1 MDMMKKRTFIVNLS
15 LSLALGA
22 TLLGSLSTAP
32 AQADSSAVIAL
43 TPNSIADIAEKAA
56 PAVVNIDTSPS
67 INSASKLFGRNLPPN
82 TQIRLNGR
90 NMKIEE
96 LLNKMDLGSGT
107 GFVVRDDGYIVTNN
121 HVVQDAGKIEVS
133 FQNGKSYEAK
143 VVGTDSFSDL
153 AVLKIDGKNLPTLDF
168 GNSSKVRPGEF
179 SIAIGSPM
187 GFKHTVTFGI
197 ISAVGRDVRD
207 INGNINFIQTDA
219 AINRGNSGGPL
230 INMKG
235 EVIGVNTAIITKQAA
250 QNIGFAIPADI
261 ARNVID
267 DLIKDKVVHRPWIG
281 IAMVE
286 VNEQIA
292 ESLNLP
298 TDTKGVAV
306 SEVFKNGPASLGGIM
321 SKDVIV
327 KMDTKSVQSPK
338 EVRDFILSRKVDA
351 NIKVN
356 LIREGKPIE
365 VSVQI
370 GQYPNQVPTPGSG
383 KSP

>member
-1 MDMMKKRTFIVNLS
+1 MMKKQTYILNLS

-22 TLLGSLSTAP
+22 TLLGSFNTAP
-32 AQADSSAVIAL
+32 AQADSSTSVNVL
-43 TPNSIADIAEKAA
+43 TANSIADIAEKAA

-67 INSASKLFGRNLPPN
+67 INSASKIFGRNLPPN

-96 LLNKMDLGSGT
+96 ILKKMDLGSGT

-133 FQNGKSYEAK
+133 FQNGKSYEAN

-298 TDTKGVAV
+298 PDTKGVAV

-321 SKDVIV
+321 SKDVIL
-327 KMDTKSVQSPK
+327 KMDAKSVQSPK
-338 EVRDFILSRKVDA
+338 EVRDFILSHKVDA

-356 LIREGKPIE
+356 LIREGKPMEI
-365 VSVQI
+365 SVHI
-370 GQYPNQVPTPGSG
+370 GQYPNQVPTPGTG
-383 KSP
+383 KLP